1 MARAKPAVASRQ
13 RRKKILKQTK
23 GFQGG
28 RRRLIR
34 TATEALHRSW
44 AYAYRDRKNRKREF
58 RRLWIARVSAAAK
71 LNGISYSRLIDGL
84 KKSEVQLNRK
94 MLSEIAIRRP
104 DDFAAIADKAREAL
118 K

>member
-1 MARAKPAVASRQ
+1 MARAKPAVASRR
-13 RRKKILKQTK
+13 RRKKILKQAK

-34 TATEALHRSW
+34 SATEALHRSW

-58 RRLWIARVSAAAK
+58 RRLWISRVNAAAK
-71 LNGISYSRLIDGL
+71 MNGISYSRLIDGL
-84 KKSEVQLNRK
+84 NKSDVSLNRK

-104 DDFAAIADKAREAL
+104 DDFTGIVEKARAAL

>member
-1 MARAKPAVASRQ
+1 MARAKPAVASRR
-13 RRKKILKQTK
+13 RRKKILKQAK

-34 TATEALHRSW
+34 SATEALHRSW

-71 LNGISYSRLIDGL
+71 LNGISYSRLINGL
-84 KKSEVQLNRK
+84 KKSEVTLNRK

-104 DDFAAIADKAREAL
+104 DDFAKIADKAREAL
-118 K
+118 